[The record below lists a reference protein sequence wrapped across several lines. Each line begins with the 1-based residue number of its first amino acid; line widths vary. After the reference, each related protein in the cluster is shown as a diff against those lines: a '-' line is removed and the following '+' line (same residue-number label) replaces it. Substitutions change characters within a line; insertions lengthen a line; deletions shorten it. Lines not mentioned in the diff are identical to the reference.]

1 MRNRTIGILAAAA
14 GIALLASG
22 CGLDSGGSSGKEV
35 EAGSIPTFDE
45 LEGEKI
51 KVGSKELT
59 EQLILG
65 QIAVQ
70 SLSAAGFDVQDETGI
85 QGSDNA
91 RRAMINGDID
101 LMWEYTGTAWL
112 TYEAKEEVIPDPREQ
127 YEAIRDH
134 DLKENDMVW
143 LDPPAPMNNTYA
155 IVVKPETAKKYD
167 LKGIS
172 DILEIP
178 KDERTFCVDTEYS
191 NRSDGLAQL
200 RKDYEVSEKDLPQS
214 KVEVMDSGV
223 VYTSVADGKCTLGS
237 AYSTDGRVEALDLQI
252 LEDDKKVFPI
262 YNPSI
267 NVKKDLNEKYP
278 QLEEIFKP
286 IAEKLDTET
295 VTGLNA
301 QADEEGNSPEDVAED
316 WLTKEGFLKG
326 E

>member
-1 MRNRTIGILAAAA
+1 MRNRTTALLAAGA
-14 GIALLASG
+14 GMMLLASG
-22 CGLDSGGSSGKEV
+22 CGLDSGGSSGADV
-35 EAGSIPTFDE
+35 EAGSIPTFEE
-45 LEGEKI
+45 LEGEKV

-70 SLSAAGFDVQDETGI
+70 ALSAAGFDVQDETGI

-91 RRAMINGDID
+91 RRAMLNGDID

-112 TYEAKEEVIPDPREQ
+112 TYEAQEEVIKDPREQ

-155 IVVKPETAKKYD
+155 IVVKPETAKEYG

-172 DILEIP
+172 DIEKIP
-178 KDERTFCVDTEYS
+178 KDKRSFCVDTEYS

-200 RKDYEVSEKDLPQS
+200 RKDYGVSEKDLPQS
-214 KVEVMDSGV
+214 KVQVMDSGV
-223 VYTSVADGKCTLGS
+223 VYTSVSDGECTLGS
-237 AYSTDGRVEALDLQI
+237 AYSTDGRIKALDLQM
-252 LEDDKKVFPI
+252 LEDDKNVFPI
-262 YNPSI
+262 YNPAI
-267 NVKKDLNEKYP
+267 NVKKDFAEKYP

-295 VTGLNA
+295 VTDLNA
-301 QADEEGNSPEDVAED
+301 QADQEGRNPDTVAKE
-316 WLTKEGFLKG
+316 WLAKEGFIKK
-326 E
+326 

>member
-1 MRNRTIGILAAAA
+1 MRNRTTAFLAATA
-14 GIALLASG
+14 GLVLLASG
-22 CGLDSGGSSGKEV
+22 CGLESGGSSGTDV

-45 LEGEKI
+45 LEGKKI

-91 RRAMINGDID
+91 RRAMLNGDID
-101 LMWEYTGTAWL
+101 VMWEYTGTAWL
-112 TYEAKEEVIPDPREQ
+112 TYEAKEEVIKDPREQ
-127 YEAIRDH
+127 YEAIRDL
-134 DLKENDMVW
+134 DLKENKMVW

-155 IVVKPETAKKYD
+155 IVVKPETAKKHG

-172 DILEIP
+172 DIEKIP
-178 KDERTFCVDTEYS
+178 ADERSFCVDTEYS

-214 KVEVMDSGV
+214 KVQVMDSGV
-223 VYTSVADGKCTLGS
+223 VYTSVDEGECTLGS
-237 AYSTDGRVEALDLQI
+237 AYSTDGRIKALELQM
-252 LEDDKKVFPI
+252 LNDDKKVFPI

-267 NVKKDLNEKYP
+267 NVKSDFAEEYP

-295 VTGLNA
+295 VTELNA
-301 QADEEGNSPEDVAED
+301 QADQEGRNPDDVAKD
-316 WLTKEGFLKG
+316 WLTKEGFLK